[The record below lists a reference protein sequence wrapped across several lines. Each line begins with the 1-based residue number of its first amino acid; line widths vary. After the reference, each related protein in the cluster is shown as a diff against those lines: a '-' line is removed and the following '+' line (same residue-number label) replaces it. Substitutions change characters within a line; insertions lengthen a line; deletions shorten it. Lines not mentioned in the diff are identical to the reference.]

1 MPSATRQRSEMSF
14 GVTVSITMERS
25 DRGDTRDSS
34 FGGGLPRPEV
44 DDGVC
49 LPYCINWIETE
60 SNTRFLRTR
69 QLDSSTALSSVRRGL
84 EEISGEFADSGKFP
98 WSLEVWGGFLW
109 LRQHYQ
115 WIPATSQVG

>member
-34 FGGGLPRPEV
+34 FGDGLPRTEV

-49 LPYCINWIETE
+49 LPYCINWIET
-60 SNTRFLRTR
+60 
-69 QLDSSTALSSVRRGL
+69 
-84 EEISGEFADSGKFP
+84 
-98 WSLEVWGGFLW
+98 
-109 LRQHYQ
+109 
-115 WIPATSQVG
+115 